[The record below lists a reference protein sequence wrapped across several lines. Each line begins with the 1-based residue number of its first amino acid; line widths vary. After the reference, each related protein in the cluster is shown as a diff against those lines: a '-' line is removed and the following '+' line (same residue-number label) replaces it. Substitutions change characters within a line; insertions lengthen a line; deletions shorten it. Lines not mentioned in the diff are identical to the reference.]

1 MYVFWCISGPTPA
14 VIHYL
19 YNLYGIRVSLSK
31 DASIMDTHVCT
42 IPLISEAICGVC
54 GFIPHLVNP
63 LQRQACDHL
72 GRLYSDVPLYTMATE
87 NTHDRN
93 YPPVCCL

>member
-1 MYVFWCISGPTPA
+1 MYSGASVGLHQLLSTTCTLY
-14 VIHYL
+14 IYL
-19 YNLYGIRVSLSK
+19 YGMRVSLSK

-42 IPLISEAICGVC
+42 IRLISEAICGVC

-72 GRLYSDVPLYTMATE
+72 GQLYPDVLPLHNGNREHA
-87 NTHDRN
+87 
-93 YPPVCCL
+93 